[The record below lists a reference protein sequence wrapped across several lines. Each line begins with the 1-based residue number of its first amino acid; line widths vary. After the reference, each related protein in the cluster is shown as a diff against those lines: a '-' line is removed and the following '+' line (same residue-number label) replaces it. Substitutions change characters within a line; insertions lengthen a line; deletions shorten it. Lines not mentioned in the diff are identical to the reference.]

1 MRIGFAGLD
10 VTLFIT
16 KFLLSQEF
24 FFLLNSGME
33 GTLRKRH
40 YAFFLSF
47 FFLRFHSIS
56 ISSRTDTLLFLSF
69 SLSFSNVFLTDHFAL
84 ARSDLLRSIS
94 ALHTTAQA
102 IYRF

>member
-33 GTLRKRH
+33 GTLRTRH
-40 YAFFLSF
+40 YTFFLSF
-47 FFLRFHSIS
+47 FLLPSLPFHLHLVAHRHIALSFFLS
-56 ISSRTDTLLFLSF
+56 LFLSPMF
-69 SLSFSNVFLTDHFAL
+69 F
-84 ARSDLLRSIS
+84 
-94 ALHTTAQA
+94 
-102 IYRF
+102 